1 MDRQV
6 PNVRSRLRES
16 REEALGESA
25 LNALGPLDFLDHPGF
40 TIAVLVGAA
49 LFFLVLLPLLGIAL
63 ELIVLLLILWSGIV
77 GRVVLGRPWIVEAVN
92 LDDAGRSRTFA
103 VKGWQGSGRA
113 IEELGTAISVSGPP
127 EHISEGLLLG
137 SSDPARR

>member
-25 LNALGPLDFLDHPGF
+25 LDAIGPLDFLDHPGI

-49 LFFLVLLPLLGIAL
+49 VFFLVLLPLLGIAL

-77 GRVVLGRPWIVEAVN
+77 GRVLLGRPWIVEAAN
-92 LDDAGRSRTFA
+92 LDDPGRSRAFA
-103 VKGWQGSGRA
+103 VKGWRGSGRA
-113 IEELGTAISVSGPP
+113 IEEIAAAISVSGPP
-127 EHISEGLLLG
+127 EGISEGLSLG
-137 SSDPARR
+137 SPDPARR